1 MTVKMATFTITH
13 TRFLKWLLQKA
24 TALECTKYDN
34 QMRYQ
39 IDLQNTIWNTQDQ
52 INSLANLME

>member
-1 MTVKMATFTITH
+1 MTVKMATFTTH
-13 TRFLKWLLQKA
+13 TRLLEQ
-24 TALECTKYDN
+24 LVQKYDN
-34 QMRYQ
+34 QIRYQ